1 MLEEKSVAVG
11 DIFWGW
17 WNFMANLIVVVR
29 IFHCG
34 LRLSRFLD
42 SNYQVLLCL
51 YIFCQSLEEG
61 KVSKLVVKRKKINTM
76 RYSCPDGLWSF
87 YTHIH
92 VLSLWSTP
100 ELLSLFCHLV
110 VKVGIS
116 GQVFLGFMSNWF
128 GNVDIGSTLFWT
140 MVAIAIHRALKI

>member
-1 MLEEKSVAVG
+1 
-11 DIFWGW
+11 
-17 WNFMANLIVVVR
+17 
-29 IFHCG
+29 
-34 LRLSRFLD
+34 
-42 SNYQVLLCL
+42 
-51 YIFCQSLEEG
+51 
-61 KVSKLVVKRKKINTM
+61 M

-92 VLSLWSTP
+92 VLSLCSTP

-116 GQVFLGFMSNWF
+116 GHVLGFMSNWF

-140 MVAIAIHRALKI
+140 IVAIAIHRALNI